1 MDAVID
7 IMVKAVFGAV
17 ASVGFAILFNAPSH
31 TLRWTAAAGALG
43 LGLRTALMKTGMSIE
58 LGTLFASTAVSSFT
72 FWPLRRLTLPTHIF
86 SIPGV
91 INMVPGGFA
100 FKAMTGFMRF
110 AGNSNP
116 ETFFLAWKNT
126 LTTFYILL
134 AIAFGLV
141 LPSLFLRINKR
152 TL

>member
-7 IMVKAVFGAV
+7 VVVKAVFGAV
-17 ASVGFAILFNAPSH
+17 ASVGFAILFNAPPP

-43 LGLRTALMKTGMSIE
+43 LGLRALLMKAGISIE
-58 LGTLFASTAVSSFT
+58 LATLLAATTVSAFT
-72 FWPLRRLTLPTHIF
+72 FWPHRRLTLPTHIF

-100 FKAMTGFMRF
+100 FKAMTGFMKY
-110 AGNSNP
+110 AGNSDP
-116 ETFFLAWKNT
+116 ETFFTAWRNG

-141 LPSLFLRINKR
+141 LPSLFLRIDKR